1 MMFDLPKFWVGT
13 SVFVL
18 IIGVVI
24 AAVSAAFNAF
34 IGMPT
39 KGYQQVVTQTA
50 PIQAADGKG
59 GPVKIEREVAASAAL
74 PLSPLVHRKIA
85 TDIAVAMPKLFEP
98 KPLIVP
104 EPKSTR
110 RGGPSN

>member
-1 MMFDLPKFWVGT
+1 MMFDLRKFWVGT
-13 SVFVL
+13 LVFVL

-39 KGYQQVVTQTA
+39 KGYQQVVTQTK

-59 GPVKIEREVAASAAL
+59 VPVEIEREVAAPPAPS
-74 PLSPLVHRKIA
+74 LSPLVPRKIA
-85 TDIAVAMPKLFEP
+85 TDIAVAMPQMFEP

-110 RGGPSN
+110 RGGSSR